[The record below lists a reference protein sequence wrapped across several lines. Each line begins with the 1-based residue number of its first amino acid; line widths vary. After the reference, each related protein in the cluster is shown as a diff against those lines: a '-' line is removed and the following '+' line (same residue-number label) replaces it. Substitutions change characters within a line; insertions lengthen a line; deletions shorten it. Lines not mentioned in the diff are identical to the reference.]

1 MEPAHPKEDDEA
13 NQRRFKAEVWRE
25 QVELPGGRVE
35 DGLQNSGRTLQIL
48 FVERLMI
55 KHGSFQGSQ
64 RLLWATKA

>member
-35 DGLQNSGRTLQIL
+35 DGLQISGRTLHIL

-55 KHGSFQGSQ
+55 KS
-64 RLLWATKA
+64 